1 MRSSGIHKILGFAG
15 CAFLGLPFAPLLAG
29 VSPLGTYPAVE
40 RLWMGLEEG
49 SIRPAAYEQIRA
61 SAEGYIALHA
71 KDGQMLKKDE
81 HWATSDPEQLEIE
94 RKSVEIDASK
104 LERQIKKN
112 RDDAMEA
119 KARTSLEL
127 HEAEGKRTGLLD
139 AARDE
144 QVPAALKTRV
154 KEAIT
159 NIDEQIAQLR
169 GKIDPE
175 TIERDL
181 KLEADEGGVQME
193 RKRKQLLATEKRS
206 RLVAGFDGEL
216 RLSDPLKKLQAAA
229 KSPDELL
236 WVKPNEHIATLV
248 NDQVYEIS
256 VTASSPLLAEI
267 PTESLLVFLQEGKT
281 GRLVAGEYARTDE
294 IDTGAEIV
302 RNYIF
307 TIRKDSVD
315 VARYSVGQRN
325 LVHVY
330 RKFPRPY
337 RMIHK
342 KDIAFLASDVLAAS
356 GWDGLVR
363 HLWPGSE
370 VIQVG
375 PQTIAVKPKDE
386 N

>member
-1 MRSSGIHKILGFAG
+1 MRGFGIHKIVWFAG
-15 CAFLGLPFAPLLAG
+15 CACLGLTLSVLAAG
-29 VSPLGTYPAVE
+29 VSPLQSYPAVE

-61 SAEGYIALHA
+61 SVEGNMALHA

-119 KARTSLEL
+119 KLRMSLEL
-127 HEAEGKRTGLLD
+127 HEAESKRTGLVDATGDDEIPLD
-139 AARDE
+139 
-144 QVPAALKTRV
+144 LKKRA

-159 NIDEQIAQLR
+159 NIDEQIARLR
-169 GKIDPE
+169 EKLAPE
-175 TIERDL
+175 TVERDL
-181 KLEADEGGVQME
+181 KLEADEGELQLE
-193 RKRKQLLATEKRS
+193 RKRKLLLASEKRS
-206 RLVAGFDGEL
+206 RLVAGFEGEL
-216 RLSDPLKKLQAAA
+216 RLSDSLKKLQAAA

-236 WVKPNEHIATLV
+236 WVKPNEHIATIV
-248 NDQVYEIS
+248 NDEVYEIS

-294 IDTGAEIV
+294 IDTGAEIT

-330 RKFPRPY
+330 RKFSQPY

-342 KDIAFLASDVLAAS
+342 KDIAFLASDVLASS